1 MNMDVILSAA
11 SDTLVNILLAV
22 ITLGGAYALYYLK
35 LGAAKVKAQTA
46 QIEDQQARQL
56 LDDALDDVLNLVS
69 VGVGAME
76 QTTAKALRQAVKDGK
91 ADREELLALGKQVLE
106 EVKAAVAPG
115 TQEVITKHLGNFED
129 YVMKC
134 IEDAVLKVKQA
145 DPMALAEG
153 IVVDTVQIE

>member
-1 MNMDVILSAA
+1 MDMEIITGAA
-11 SDTLVNILLAV
+11 SDALVNILLAV

-46 QIEDQQARQL
+46 QIKDEQARNL
-56 LDDALDDVLNLVS
+56 LENAVDDVTNLVS

-91 ADREELLALGKQVLE
+91 ADREELLALGKQVLG
-106 EVKAAVAPG
+106 EVKAAVAPEA
-115 TQEVITKHLGNFED
+115 QEVITKHLGNFED

-153 IVVDTVQIE
+153 LVVDTVQTE

>member
-1 MNMDVILSAA
+1 MDMEIITGAA
-11 SDTLVNILLAV
+11 SDALVNILLAV

-35 LGAAKVKAQTA
+35 LGAAKIKAQTA
-46 QIEDQQARQL
+46 QIEDEQARKL
-56 LDDALDDVLNLVS
+56 LENAVDDVTNLVG

-76 QTTAKALRQAVKDGK
+76 QTTAKALRQAVKDGT
-91 ADREELLALGKQVLE
+91 ADREELLALGKQVLS
-106 EVKAAVAPG
+106 EVKAAVAPEA
-115 TQEVITKHLGNFED
+115 QEVITKHLGSFED

-153 IVVDTVQIE
+153 LVVDTVQTE